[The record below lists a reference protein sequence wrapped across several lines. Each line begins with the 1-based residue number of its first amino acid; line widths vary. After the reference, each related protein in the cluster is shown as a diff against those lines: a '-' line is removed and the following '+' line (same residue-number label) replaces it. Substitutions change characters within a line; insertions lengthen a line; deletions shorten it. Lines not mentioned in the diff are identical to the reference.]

1 MGNGVKDRE
10 GESGDD
16 VCWIDGGNGGR
27 QLESMIFADAQ
38 SENGR
43 VAENLDIG
51 LTLKILFECT
61 RKSLEAVFERI
72 D

>member
-1 MGNGVKDRE
+1 VI
-10 GESGDD
+10 
-16 VCWIDGGNGGR
+16 VAY
-27 QLESMIFADAQ
+27 LESMIFADAQ

-51 LTLKILFECT
+51 LTLKILFKCT